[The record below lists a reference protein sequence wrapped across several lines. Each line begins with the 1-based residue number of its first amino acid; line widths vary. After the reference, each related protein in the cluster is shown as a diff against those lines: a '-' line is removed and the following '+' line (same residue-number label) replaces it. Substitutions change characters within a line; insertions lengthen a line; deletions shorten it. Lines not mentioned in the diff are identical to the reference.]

1 MRRFFIPNTII
12 FLISLISVQLVYST
26 EQNHK
31 TESDPKFDLLIEK
44 ATSLVE
50 LATNHDTV
58 LFLINQAEQLI
69 KPIDNPLQVSQVLN
83 LKGLN
88 EYTVGNYEQAIDHY
102 YHALDL
108 AEQSKDSIQIAKAN
122 HNLGMVFD
130 DLEDYDEAIHFYH
143 NSMIISLLFKD
154 TALTANTFQDIA
166 ITFQN
171 KRDYTK
177 ALEYNEKAMELANLR
192 KDTAMIIDIT
202 NNLGTIAYDQKKL
215 KESLDYYWKA
225 WKLYE
230 KTNDMQGTAL
240 AYNNIGLVYLDQ
252 KNYPKALA
260 YFNKS
265 LDLATELGMKDFTID
280 IYSNL
285 TIYYAENK
293 DYKNAYSYYDRYS
306 TLYDS
311 LVGENK
317 TKMIRQVQA
326 KYQLVRNNRELE
338 DLRNMNKSQLEAID
352 AANSFQY
359 YLVAITAL
367 VIILMIALFFLLSK
381 EKKLAAELQAKTAE
395 LHDLNVSKDKFFSI
409 IAHDLKNPFNVLVS
423 YTSILKTDLELFSA
437 SELKQIVSDLNQA
450 SENGFNLLQN
460 LLLWTR
466 SQTNRIQIY
475 KSYFILYEIYEQVKA
490 LVDLNLISKEQI
502 LSTDIDP
509 ELLVY
514 ADKDM
519 VSTVLRNLIFNA
531 IKFSPKGSE
540 IFVRSA
546 VIGNFVK
553 VDVIDSGIGI
563 SEEHLKYLFAVD
575 KNSSTTGTDGE
586 TGTGL
591 GLVICKEFIEKNK
604 GEMMVKSK
612 VGSGSVFTFTLPI
625 HSENL

>member
-1 MRRFFIPNTII
+1 MRRFFSTNTLIL
-12 FLISLISVQLVYST
+12 LISLISVHLGYSI
-26 EQNHK
+26 EKNHK
-31 TESDPKFDLLIEK
+31 TESDPQFDLLIEK
-44 ATSLVE
+44 ATSLVK
-50 LATNHDTV
+50 LANNHDTV
-58 LFLINQAEQLI
+58 SFLINQAEQLI
-69 KPIDNPLQVSQVLN
+69 KPADNPIQFSQVLN

-88 EYTVGNYEQAIDHY
+88 EYAVGNYEQAIDHY

-143 NSMIISLLFKD
+143 NSMVISLLLKD
-154 TALTANTFQDIA
+154 TALSAKTFQDIA

-171 KRDYTK
+171 KKDYTK
-177 ALEYNEKAMELANLR
+177 ALEYNDKAMQLAKIR

-230 KTNDMQGTAL
+230 KINDLQGVAM

-252 KNYPKALA
+252 KNYSKSLA

-265 LDLATELGMKDFTID
+265 LELATELGMKDFIID
-280 IYSNL
+280 IFSNL
-285 TIYYAENK
+285 SIYYAENK
-293 DYKNAYSYYDRYS
+293 DYKNAYSYYDRYT

-311 LVGENK
+311 LVGEKKN
-317 TKMIRQVQA
+317 KMIRQVQA

-338 DLRNMNKSQLEAID
+338 DLRNMNKSQLDAID
-352 AANSFQY
+352 KANSIQY
-359 YLVAITAL
+359 YLVAITVLA
-367 VIILMIALFFLLSK
+367 VILMIALFFLLSK
-381 EKKLAAELQAKTAE
+381 EKKLAAELKAKTAE
-395 LHDLNVSKDKFFSI
+395 LNDLNVSKDKFFSI

-475 KSYFILYEIYEQVKA
+475 KSYFILFEIYEQMKA

-546 VIGNFVK
+546 VIGNYVK
-553 VDVIDSGIGI
+553 IDVIDSGVGI
-563 SEEHLKYLFAVD
+563 SDEHLANLFAVD
-575 KNSSTTGTDGE
+575 KNSSTVGTDGE

-612 VGSGSVFTFTLPI
+612 VGSGSVFTFTLPML
-625 HSENL
+625 SES